1 MLLAFVSFSWLAEEV
16 NALNEDEGN
25 EITIDKQVGRK
36 QSSLC
41 VKNFSVAAPTEIGES
56 LD

>member
-1 MLLAFVSFSWLAEEV
+1 MLLAFVSFSWLAEEM